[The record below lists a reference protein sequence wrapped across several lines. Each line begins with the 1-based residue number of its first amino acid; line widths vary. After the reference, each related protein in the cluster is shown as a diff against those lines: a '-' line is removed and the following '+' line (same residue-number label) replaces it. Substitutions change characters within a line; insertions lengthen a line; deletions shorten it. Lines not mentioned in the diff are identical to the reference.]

1 MGEEPQE
8 GERLFV
14 LSLRAQRND
23 GPLCY
28 RLFLIGIFISSA
40 LISRTN
46 SGTPQANAGSFL
58 ILKWYMSCIAW
69 WSSLRK
75 VILPLGVSKLMPS
88 MVLISVLAVASP
100 FDFFNAVTIAMAA
113 LKPPAVKKSGGALN
127 CL

>member
-1 MGEEPQE
+1 MDCHG
-8 GERLFV
+8 
-14 LSLRAQRND
+14 LRRHND

-58 ILKWYMSCIAW
+58 ILKWYMLCIAW

-75 VILPLGVSKLMPS
+75 VILPFGVSKLMPS
-88 MVLISVLAVASP
+88 MVLISVFAVASP
-100 FDFFNAVTIAMAA
+100 LDFLSAVTTAIAAA
-113 LKPPAVKKSGGALN
+113 KPPAVKKSGGDLN
-127 CL
+127 WL